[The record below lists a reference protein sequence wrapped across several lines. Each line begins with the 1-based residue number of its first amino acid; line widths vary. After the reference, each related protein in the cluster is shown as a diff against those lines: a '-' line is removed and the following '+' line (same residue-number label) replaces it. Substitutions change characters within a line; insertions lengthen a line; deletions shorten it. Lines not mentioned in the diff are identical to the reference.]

1 MMDERAEE
9 ECRNGA
15 EGIVLPGS
23 HTEMEM
29 SQVGIMI
36 LEYPIASRKF

>member
-9 ECRNGA
+9 GCRNGA
-15 EGIVLPGS
+15 EGISLPGS
-23 HTEMEM
+23 YTEMEI